1 MQEYQ
6 KTYTAKDEHIDFQ
19 GIMDGLYYP
28 FYFEDCRHSYVE
40 HVLNFDMKKAAAA
53 GTNVVLSQYTLK
65 FRRSLSKGDTFT
77 VTCTGHPDKSG
88 KPLFHL
94 KQAIHRDGK
103 LITEAL
109 FTATCVKASGG
120 RSFLPD
126 EIVKAVSSNEPLD
139 CLA

>member
-1 MQEYQ
+1 MFE

-19 GIMDGLYYP
+19 GIMDGLHYP
-28 FYFEDCRHSYVE
+28 FYLEDCRHAYVE
-40 HVLNFDMKKAAAA
+40 DILKFDMKKAATH
-53 GTNVVLSQYTLK
+53 GINVVLSQYLLK

-77 VTCTGHPDKSG
+77 VSCTGHPDKSG
-88 KPLFHL
+88 KPQFHL

-109 FTATCVKASGG
+109 FTATCIKASGG

-126 EIVKAVSSNEPLD
+126 DIVQMVSKNEPID
-139 CLA
+139 CPS